1 MANLSHPSKR
11 LIYLWAQADFN
22 AIRGNMQSLCE
33 DFFNKFST
41 LTPVDVLWDEFLSVC
56 NMCMD
61 SIPTKFTSSKCK
73 HPWINNCI
81 KRITRRKQRAYNQ
94 ARCSNLATDWSRYYD
109 LKRECQSECRTAFNR
124 YVSNLVDPNK
134 NIITKRLWSFIKNKR
149 QDNVGVSTLK
159 HEGRTY
165 VDATEKA
172 NLLADYFSSV
182 FANEDVSNIPTLSTN
197 PIPSISSIRVHVD
210 GVYQL
215 LSNIQQHKASGP
227 DNLPARFLR
236 EVAYEISP
244 VLSVIFQASLDQG
257 VLPSIWKT
265 AKVVPIHKKGIKSDP
280 CNYRPVSLTCIC
292 CKILEHIVYSSIS
305 DHLASFNIL
314 CDEQHGFRNKRSCET
329 QLITT
334 VNDFAKCLNQKGQCD
349 VLLLDFSKAFDK
361 VPHSR
366 LYYKLQHYGI
376 DGPVLLWVKS
386 FLSCRS
392 QYVVLEGKNSLSTK
406 VLSGVP
412 QGTVLAPLLFL
423 LYINDLPA
431 CVNNKVKLYADD
443 VLLYSF
449 IESESD
455 CMALQEDL
463 DKLTEWADMWLM
475 DFNPK
480 KCEHLR
486 ITNKHSPVI
495 YSYFLGNTVI
505 TEVIHTKYLGVT
517 FDQKLSWSEHIQR
530 ISSKANQVNG
540 FLRRNLHQCPVTV
553 KSNCYKMM
561 VRPIVEYASS
571 VWAPHNLG
579 NINQLEFIQRRAAR
593 FCCNDFSRYSSVT
606 RMMSSLNLST
616 LEQRRNNAKLII
628 MYKALNGSLCV
639 PTDDFVP
646 NHRPS
651 REGYFNQLQ
660 TMIDS
665 YKFSFYPSVIR
676 LWNSLP
682 PL

>member
-1 MANLSHPSKR
+1 
-11 LIYLWAQADFN
+11 
-22 AIRGNMQSLCE
+22 
-33 DFFNKFST
+33 
-41 LTPVDVLWDEFLSVC
+41 
-56 NMCMD
+56 MCMD
-61 SIPTKFTSSKCK
+61 SIPTKFASSKCK

-81 KRITRRKQRAYNQ
+81 KRITHRKQRAYNQ
-94 ARCSNLATDWSRYYD
+94 ARHSNLATDWSKYYD
-109 LKRECQSECRTAFNR
+109 LKRECQRECRTAFSR

-134 NIITKRLWSFIKNKR
+134 NIITKRLWFFIKNKR
-149 QDNVGVSTLK
+149 QDNVSVSTLK

-182 FANEDVSNIPTLSTN
+182 FTNEDVSNIPTLSTN

-210 GVYQL
+210 DVYQL

-314 CDEQHGFRNKRSCET
+314 CNEQHGFCNKRSCET

-392 QYVVLEGKNSLSTK
+392 QYVVLEGKNSISTK

-423 LYINDLPA
+423 LYINDLPS

-540 FLRRNLHQCPVTV
+540 FLRHNLHQCPVTV

-571 VWAPHNLG
+571 VWAPHTLG
-579 NINQLEFIQRRAAR
+579 NINQLELIQRRAAR

-660 TMIDS
+660 PMIDS
-665 YKFSFYPSVIR
+665 HKFSFYPSVIR